1 MKAAATRQFELIETK
16 RHRALRSNQL
26 AQQEEKYRTK
36 SGECYLAAHN
46 ALTPFEKQ
54 AWLELGRDWDK
65 LADEVR
71 DLIDAPEETVRV
83 FQPSEDAG
91 NV

>member
-1 MKAAATRQFELIETK
+1 
-16 RHRALRSNQL
+16 LRSNQL

-71 DLIDAPEETVRV
+71 DLIDAPPIVQLDSEPQLDKIVRV

-91 NV
+91 R

>member
-1 MKAAATRQFELIETK
+1 
-16 RHRALRSNQL
+16 LRSNQL

-46 ALTPFEKQ
+46 ARTPFEKQ

-71 DLIDAPEETVRV
+71 DLLDAPPIVQLDFRAVARGGYTL
-83 FQPSEDAG
+83 G
-91 NV
+91 NGQG